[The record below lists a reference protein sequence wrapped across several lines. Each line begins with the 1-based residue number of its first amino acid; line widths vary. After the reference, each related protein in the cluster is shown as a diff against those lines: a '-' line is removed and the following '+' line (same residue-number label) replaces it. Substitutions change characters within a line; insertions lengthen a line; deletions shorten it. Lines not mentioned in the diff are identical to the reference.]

1 MHNMLERNHL
11 QSEERWLETH
21 LNETCM
27 ITFVVLAM
35 FVFTAA
41 ILNYQR
47 GPLDPSPSDRDRL
60 EPSYL
65 RKMFRKTVRKTW
77 IGPCWLREGEKNLI
91 CLSLYLYVTQL
102 YHNLLIDAVSISVI
116 PVNFI

>member
-1 MHNMLERNHL
+1 
-11 QSEERWLETH
+11 
-21 LNETCM
+21 M

-35 FVFTAA
+35 SVFTAA

-60 EPSYL
+60 EPSYH
-65 RKMFRKTVRKTW
+65 
-77 IGPCWLREGEKNLI
+77 RENVQENCSENLDWSVLIKGRGKKLI

-102 YHNLLIDAVSISVI
+102 YHNLLIVAVSISVI
-116 PVNFI
+116 PVNFM

>member
-1 MHNMLERNHL
+1 
-11 QSEERWLETH
+11 
-21 LNETCM
+21 M

-35 FVFTAA
+35 SVFTAA

-47 GPLDPSPSDRDRL
+47 GPLDPSPTDRDRL
-60 EPSYL
+60 EPSYH
-65 RKMFRKTVRKTW
+65 
-77 IGPCWLREGEKNLI
+77 RENVQENCSENLDWSVLIKGRGKKLI

-102 YHNLLIDAVSISVI
+102 YDNLLIVAVSISVI

>member
-1 MHNMLERNHL
+1 
-11 QSEERWLETH
+11 
-21 LNETCM
+21 M

-35 FVFTAA
+35 SVFTAA

-60 EPSYL
+60 EPSYH
-65 RKMFRKTVRKTW
+65 
-77 IGPCWLREGEKNLI
+77 RENVQENCSENLDWSVLIKGRGKKLI

-102 YHNLLIDAVSISVI
+102 YHNLLIVAVSISVI

>member
-1 MHNMLERNHL
+1 
-11 QSEERWLETH
+11 
-21 LNETCM
+21 M

-35 FVFTAA
+35 SVFTAA

-60 EPSYL
+60 EPSYH
-65 RKMFRKTVRKTW
+65 RENVRENCSENLDWSVLIKRR
-77 IGPCWLREGEKNLI
+77 GKKLI

-102 YHNLLIDAVSISVI
+102 YHNLLIVAVSISVI